1 MADGRAPM
9 KARRRVPGMPS
20 LEESG
25 EKPAP
30 GLMAVASPAPEA
42 PDRAAMTEEAPL
54 ERAERPAVEEE
65 GTEDVVA
72 PRAPLRRSRAARATA
87 SATADEKA
95 GADVNPY
102 TGAGTTSLTV
112 RVVVPLHAR
121 YRRLVRDLEDEGY
134 RTSSTEL
141 FHALLHFGPKDTD
154 EARDLLR
161 RWRSVLDADPL
172 R

>member
-1 MADGRAPM
+1 MVDGRAPM

-20 LEESG
+20 LEESA
-25 EKPAP
+25 EMPAP
-30 GLMAVASPAPEA
+30 GLMAVASPAREA
-42 PDRAAMTEEAPL
+42 PDRAATVEEEAL
-54 ERAERPAVEEE
+54 ERPERTAVEAE
-65 GTEDVVA
+65 GTEDVTA
-72 PRAPLRRSRAARATA
+72 PSAPTRRSRAPRAKP
-87 SATADEKA
+87 SATANEKA

-141 FHALLHFGPKDTD
+141 FHALLHFGPEDTD